1 MCHPSRVHGVLTINN
16 RAGASMGRFMEG
28 LKVVISS
35 ELSFSIIFSDK
46 DEVIQ
51 AGRTEGH
58 E

>member
-1 MCHPSRVHGVLTINN
+1 
-16 RAGASMGRFMEG
+16 MGRFMEG